1 MPSRRA
7 IKDEE
12 YEIPYDDYEV
22 MPINPLRRLEKRLE
36 ALEESRTLSNL
47 ERFID
52 KIIDMTELNQKI
64 VEEVV
69 RSNQGLREEI
79 EVLVGKLDKL
89 EEKIEQ
95 FVDILKMLGEE
106 EARSGGEEVMMK
118 IAEKFDD
125 IANKIAESN
134 TNVLQ
139 ALTSIDKRLKKLASE
154 GSHIHAM
161 HKPSAPP
168 ASPAPHGMGS
178 GMPPTPSEFG
188 APQPTSPGPTPPL
201 KRI

>member
-161 HKPSAPP
+161 HKPSAPS

-178 GMPPTPSEFG
+178 GMPPAPSEFG
-188 APQPTSPGPTPPL
+188 APQPTSPGPAPPI
-201 KRI
+201 KRM